1 MKFYISV
8 KSVLC
13 SIKIIKKHQKGKWCS
28 IVGISMVEMQT
39 SSYFTVL
46 RWILKENSS
55 AKTHVILPKIVEKP
69 FSVAEARRF

>member
-1 MKFYISV
+1 M

-13 SIKIIKKHQKGKWCS
+13 SIKIMKKHQKGKWYS

-39 SSYFTVL
+39 LSYFTVV
-46 RWILKENSS
+46 RCMFQGAEENSS
-55 AKTHVILPKIVEKP
+55 AKTHVMLPKILEKP